1 MASLTTKEMAQP
13 TSEIDWN
20 VAIKIIST
28 TIGGLI
34 AWIYFINAYFKN
46 KSKEKED
53 WIKKIAES
61 AVSAAMD
68 KSLSDVREDIQ
79 TLFKYRELDRKHI
92 DDKFDNIL
100 REMKKT

>member
-1 MASLTTKEMAQP
+1 MDYLINKKVAQP

-68 KSLSDVREDIQ
+68 KTLTDVREDIQ
-79 TLFKYRELDRKHI
+79 TLFRYREADRKHI
-92 DDKFDNIL
+92 DEKFDNIL
-100 REMKKT
+100 REIKK